1 MQQDEA
7 KGISFSK
14 DLWAHAGNARE
25 QQSLEF
31 QLTRKEKL
39 NSSMEKAM
47 QLSSWQKVPL
57 PNSQCTIFCRSQ

>member
-1 MQQDEA
+1 MQQDQA

-14 DLWAHAGNARE
+14 DLWAHADNARE
-25 QQSLEF
+25 QHSLEF
-31 QLTRKEKL
+31 QLTRKEKV

-47 QLSSWQKVPL
+47 QLSSWQKFLL